1 MEIKEY
7 TQLHLAGQATFQ
19 LPAGAFETGYALQA
33 EGTKETHQDDYAVE
47 KIELRLQI
55 APAQLPLLQQWQP
68 DIPADCRVLV
78 LLGTPALRE
87 RLLLT
92 EETTLES
99 WTQTHAHLLY
109 DLEQY
114 VWSQA
119 QGADETL
126 K

>member
-19 LPAGAFETGYALQA
+19 LPAGAFETDYALQA

-55 APAQLPLLQQWQP
+55 APAQLSLLQQWQP

-78 LLGTPALRE
+78 LLGTSTLRE
-87 RLLLT
+87 HLLLT
-92 EETTLES
+92 EDTTLES
-99 WTQTHAHLLY
+99 WVKTYGHLLY

-119 QGADETL
+119 LGPDEAL